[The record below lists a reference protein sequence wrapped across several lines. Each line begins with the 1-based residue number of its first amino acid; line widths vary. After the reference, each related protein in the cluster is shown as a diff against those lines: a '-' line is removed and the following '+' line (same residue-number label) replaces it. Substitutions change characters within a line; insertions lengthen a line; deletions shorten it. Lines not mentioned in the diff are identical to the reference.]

1 MSTAASKCLPLLH
14 FENDANGTDML
25 VTNEAS
31 NELMPPYSVQQN
43 SVGILQCSFI
53 NSKIGQ

>member
-31 NELMPPYSVQQN
+31 NATNAP
-43 SVGILQCSFI
+43 LQRSAKFSRDTSMFI
-53 NSKIGQ
+53 Y